1 MNIGRCPPPP
11 NMKNLVEVQIPTPL
25 HNSPDDIS
33 LLAIIAKKI
42 LWEWWQQQPS
52 LIFLLLAMEPTTTTA
67 SDITFAADWGWLANA
82 LLGRC

>member
-42 LWEWWQQQPS
+42 L
-52 LIFLLLAMEPTTTTA
+52 
-67 SDITFAADWGWLANA
+67 
-82 LLGRC
+82 